1 MHEKVAAYL
10 AEQRRAAA
18 AAEAQERERTL
29 MDLDLY
35 EAEYMPEGGEV
46 AEYPEL
52 DDTGRRWRKV
62 AIPVTDEEWAQI
74 QQYAKKKDDTLV
86 GALKILGAITL
97 ALTIFLSLAGLH
109 LVGLYLGGMV
119 TASLFAHAEVLRRLR
134 K

>member
-29 MDLDLY
+29 MDLELY
-35 EAEYMPEGGEV
+35 EAEYMPEGGEA

-52 DDTGRRWRKV
+52 DDTGRRWRKI

-86 GALKILGAITL
+86 E
-97 ALTIFLSLAGLH
+97 H
-109 LVGLYLGGMV
+109 
-119 TASLFAHAEVLRRLR
+119 
-134 K
+134 